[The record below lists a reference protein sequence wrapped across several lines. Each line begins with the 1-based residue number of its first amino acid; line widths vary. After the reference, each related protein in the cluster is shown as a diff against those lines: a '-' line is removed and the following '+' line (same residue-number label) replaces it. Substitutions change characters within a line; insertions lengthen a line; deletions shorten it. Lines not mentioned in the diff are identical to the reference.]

1 METSIDSLQFYVKAV
16 TGLLLLLNLA
26 LLMSIRLGT
35 GWAKQLTAQLPE
47 EKRGAVWQ
55 KASRALGLLII
66 VVIAMNSAAVFAN
79 YQLRQSA
86 DAVVGESIGSSIV
99 LSQLETGQ

>member
-1 METSIDSLQFYVKAV
+1 MDTSIDSLQFYVKSV

-26 LLMSIRLGT
+26 LLMSIRFGM
-35 GWAKQLTAQLPE
+35 GWAKQLTAHLPE
-47 EKRGAVWQ
+47 EDRDRAWS
-55 KASRALGLLII
+55 KASRTLGFLII

-86 DAVVGESIGSSIV
+86 DALAGESTGSSIV
-99 LSQLETGQ
+99 VNHVETGL